1 MEEVSP
7 ENVVELDKRY
17 QTTVIVFSAQ
27 ILSSIILTLV
37 ALFLKPNAD
46 YLISPDLLRTLWIV
60 IIFIAVGTFIL
71 RRFFLRWD
79 RLRDIALLKGVK
91 GLLRTLQT
99 NAIILSAFAETVVII
114 GLIVTFLSGDKYEIL
129 RAGFVALIL
138 FAINFPRKKVW
149 EKIVAGLQEI
159 Q

>member
-1 MEEVSP
+1 METVSP
-7 ENVVELDKRY
+7 ENLADLETRY
-17 QTTVIVFSAQ
+17 RTTVIIFAAQ
-27 ILSSIILTLV
+27 ILSSVILTLV
-37 ALFLKPNAD
+37 ALFLAPKTND
-46 YLISPDLLRTLWIV
+46 SISPDLLRTLWIV

-79 RLRDIALLKGVK
+79 RLRDIALLKGIK
-91 GLLRTLQT
+91 GLLKTLQT
-99 NAIILSAFAETVVII
+99 NAIILSVFVETIVII

-149 EKIVAGLQEI
+149 EKIVLGLQEI
-159 Q
+159 

>member
-7 ENVVELDKRY
+7 ENLAELETRY
-17 QTTVIVFSAQ
+17 RTTVTIFAAQ
-27 ILSSIILTLV
+27 ILSAIFLTII
-37 ALFLKPNAD
+37 ALFLTPNAD
-46 YLISPDLLRTLWIV
+46 QSFSPDLLRTLWIV

-79 RLRDIALLKGVK
+79 RLRDIALLKGIK
-91 GLLRTLQT
+91 GLLKTLQT
-99 NAIILSAFAETVVII
+99 NAIILSVFAETIVII

-149 EKIVAGLQEI
+149 EKIVIGLQEI
-159 Q
+159 

>member
-7 ENVVELDKRY
+7 ENLAELEKRY
-17 QTTVIVFSAQ
+17 RTTVTIFAAQ

-37 ALFLKPNAD
+37 ALFLTPKND
-46 YLISPDLLRTLWIV
+46 NSFSPESLRTLWIV
-60 IIFIAVGTFIL
+60 IIFIAVGTFLL

-79 RLRDIALLKGVK
+79 RLRDIVLLKGIK

-99 NAIILSAFAETVVII
+99 NAIILSVFAETIVII

-149 EKIVAGLQEI
+149 EKIVIGLQEI
-159 Q
+159 

>member
-7 ENVVELDKRY
+7 ENVAELEKRY
-17 QTTVIVFSAQ
+17 RTTILIFAAQ
-27 ILSSIILTLV
+27 ILSSIVLTSV
-37 ALFLKPNAD
+37 ALFLTPKND
-46 YLISPDLLRTLWIV
+46 NSVSLESLRTLWIV

-79 RLRDIALLKGVK
+79 RLHDIALLKGVE
-91 GLLRTLQT
+91 GLLRTLQA
-99 NAIILSAFAETVVII
+99 NAIILSVFAETIVII
-114 GLIVTFLSGDKYEIL
+114 GLVITYLSGDKYEML

-149 EKIVAGLQEI
+149 EKIVMGLQEI
-159 Q
+159 

>member
-1 MEEVSP
+1 METVSP
-7 ENVVELDKRY
+7 ENLADLETRY
-17 QTTVIVFSAQ
+17 RTTVIIFAAQ
-27 ILSSIILTLV
+27 ILSAFVLTLV
-37 ALFLKPNAD
+37 ALFLAPKTND
-46 YLISPDLLRTLWIV
+46 SISPDLLRTLWIV
-60 IIFIAVGTFIL
+60 ITFIAVGTFIL

-79 RLRDIALLKGVK
+79 RLRDIALLKGIK

-99 NAIILSAFAETVVII
+99 NAIILSVFAETIVII

-149 EKIVAGLQEI
+149 EKIVLGLQEI
-159 Q
+159 

>member
-1 MEEVSP
+1 MEKVSP
-7 ENVVELDKRY
+7 ENLAELENRY
-17 QTTVIVFSAQ
+17 RTTVIIFAAQVLSA
-27 ILSSIILTLV
+27 IFLTII
-37 ALFLKPNAD
+37 ALFLTPNAD
-46 YLISPDLLRTLWIV
+46 QSFSPDLLRTLWIV

-79 RLRDIALLKGVK
+79 RLRDIALLKGIK
-91 GLLRTLQT
+91 GLLKTLQT
-99 NAIILSAFAETVVII
+99 NAIILSVFAETIVII

-149 EKIVAGLQEI
+149 EKIVIGLQEI
-159 Q
+159 

>member
-7 ENVVELDKRY
+7 ENVVELEKRY
-17 QTTVIVFSAQ
+17 RTTIIIFAAQ
-27 ILSSIILTLV
+27 ILSSIVLTSA
-37 ALFLKPNAD
+37 ALFIKLNAENS
-46 YLISPDLLRTLWIV
+46 ISAETLRTLWIV

-79 RLRDIALLKGVK
+79 RLHDIALLKGVE
-91 GLLRTLQT
+91 GLLRTLQA
-99 NAIILSAFAETVVII
+99 NAIILSVFAETIVII
-114 GLIVTFLSGDKYEIL
+114 GLVITYLSGDKYEML

-149 EKIVAGLQEI
+149 EKIVMGLQEI
-159 Q
+159 